1 MKDSRK
7 VVYIDK
13 DEEAPMNN
21 VSEKIN
27 MAEQKE
33 FFKWLSNTVAAE
45 MLKQI
50 QDSYVQINVLLIKS
64 KALPRV
70 LTDISTVKEVD
81 FALQRAKKTFANKRL
96 RNIAFH
102 LLSSYISYLQEEQRK
117 RNESENLSL
126 IHI

>member
-7 VVYIDK
+7 VVCIDK

-45 MLKQI
+45 M
-50 QDSYVQINVLLIKS
+50 
-64 KALPRV
+64 
-70 LTDISTVKEVD
+70 
-81 FALQRAKKTFANKRL
+81 
-96 RNIAFH
+96 
-102 LLSSYISYLQEEQRK
+102 
-117 RNESENLSL
+117 
-126 IHI
+126 